1 MMSPRTRRS
10 SGIQKSKVAKYL
22 LFLTAFAV
30 GFFYSRLSDNTL
42 RIPGLSS
49 IIHIFDAVMA
59 PFVPFF
65 AAIFLSLFFR
75 IFFSPPF
82 PGRVWKLFLCA
93 TWVFIFSAASFTEL
107 SILIIYAIRDWRHGN
122 GSFGMWFET
131 ALLVVVLLLEVC
143 GIKWDRG
150 RLDKI
155 VKAIADLAVQQQLR
169 KEVKRE
175 EEEALE
181 RMEQGLC
188 AQEETVEED
197 QNDEEISEKQHDDGN
212 SVKGESLTRQST
224 ESEATLRNSGESSTA
239 SRP

>member
-1 MMSPRTRRS
+1 MSPRTRRS
-10 SGIQKSKVAKYL
+10 LVVRKQKSKVAKYL

-75 IFFSPPF
+75 ILFSSPF
-82 PGRVWKLFLCA
+82 PGRVWNLLLCA

-107 SILIIYAIRDWRHGN
+107 FILITYAIRDWRHGN

-143 GIKWDRG
+143 RIKWDRG
-150 RLDKI
+150 RLDRI
-155 VKAIADLAVQQQLR
+155 VKTISDLAVQRQLR
-169 KEVKRE
+169 KEEKRA

-181 RMEQGLC
+181 RMEQGLR
-188 AQEETVEED
+188 AQEQTIEED
-197 QNDEEISEKQHDDGN
+197 QNDESSEKQHGDADCGN
-212 SVKGESLTRQST
+212 GVSLTRQST
-224 ESEATLRNSGESSTA
+224 ESEATLRNSGESLMA